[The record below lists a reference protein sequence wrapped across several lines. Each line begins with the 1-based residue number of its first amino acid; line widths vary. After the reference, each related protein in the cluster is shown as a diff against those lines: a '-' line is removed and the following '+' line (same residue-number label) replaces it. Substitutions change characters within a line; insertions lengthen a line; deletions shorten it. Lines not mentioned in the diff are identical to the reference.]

1 MTNEL
6 KLLDNFFG
14 VNAPTISHN
23 GYNQPRWDT
32 DEDKYV
38 LTITIPGA
46 KKEDIDVSLNGQHIS
61 ISYPGGEFAYKFS
74 YRYKMPYELK
84 SKDVSATCEAGVLT
98 VEVAKHSGNE
108 IKIQVK

>member
-1 MTNEL
+1 MSAGHA
-6 KLLDNFFG
+6 FG
-14 VNAPTISHN
+14 LQEFWSNYTR
-23 GYNQPRWDT
+23 QPEWDAK
-32 DEDKYV
+32 EDKYI

-46 KKEDIDVSLNGQHIS
+46 KKEDIDVSLNGQYIS

-84 SKDVSATCEAGVLT
+84 SEYVSATCEAGVLT